1 MFKLQEAPKLAA
13 LVGVGLV
20 ALVLAAMAGDR
31 FFAFRMAKP
40 EDHVAGSAAPTSP
53 PVLDRVAY
61 DSKMLALAHVWDPAT
76 GPATASRSVH
86 RLWPVKTVY
95 PDAGALLPF
104 HRVVA
109 YYGNFYSSKM
119 GILGQ
124 VPPREVLRRL
134 LATIKQWAA
143 ADPSTPV
150 IPAIDYIVE
159 SAQGSPGPDHLYLL
173 RMPDKQVDKAL
184 AMANQVHGLLFLDFQ
199 VGSSTVQREIPR
211 YARYLAQA
219 NVEVCLDPEFS
230 MKHGLKPG
238 TRIGTLDASDINW
251 VARLLAKVVKTEHLP
266 PKILVVHRFT
276 HDMVTN
282 YKRITPL
289 PEVQIVMDMDGWG
302 TPKKKIGTYES
313 VITSDPVQFTGF
325 KLFFK
330 NDLRPPSKAMLT
342 PWQVLKLVPAPSYI
356 QYQ

>member
-1 MFKLQEAPKLAA
+1 
-13 LVGVGLV
+13 
-20 ALVLAAMAGDR
+20 
-31 FFAFRMAKP
+31 
-40 EDHVAGSAAPTSP
+40 
-53 PVLDRVAY
+53 
-61 DSKMLALAHVWDPAT
+61 
-76 GPATASRSVH
+76 
-86 RLWPVKTVY
+86 
-95 PDAGALLPF
+95 
-104 HRVVA
+104 
-109 YYGNFYSSKM
+109 
-119 GILGQ
+119 
-124 VPPREVLRRL
+124 
-134 LATIKQWAA
+134 
-143 ADPSTPV
+143 
-150 IPAIDYIVE
+150 
-159 SAQGSPGPDHLYLL
+159 
-173 RMPDKQVDKAL
+173 
-184 AMANQVHGLLFLDFQ
+184 
-199 VGSSTVQREIPR
+199 
-211 YARYLAQA
+211 
-219 NVEVCLDPEFS
+219 